1 MEVSHLAQGS
11 CHVLTRSNDSFGTIL
26 LPSFHSTNTTTQQT
40 TSTHM
45 ASASL
50 SIPIAF
56 WSQSTP
62 TANISATLACE
73 GYVVAGLEEGLIW
86 VFKATCGPTDAF
98 FVAGPPKDIVSVT
111 SPTFLRFD
119 RVPST
124 IEHTWSKN
132 KRFDLALLLH
142 FLSSHS

>member
-1 MEVSHLAQGS
+1 
-11 CHVLTRSNDSFGTIL
+11 
-26 LPSFHSTNTTTQQT
+26 
-40 TSTHM
+40 M

-62 TANISATLACE
+62 TATISATLACE

-86 VFKATCGPTDAF
+86 IFKASCGPTDASSA
-98 FVAGPPKDIVSVT
+98 AGPPKDIVSVT
-111 SPTFLRFD
+111 SQTLLRFD

-124 IEHTWSKN
+124 IEQTWSKN
-132 KRFDLALLLH
+132 KRFDLVLLSH